1 MSRTRTT
8 TTTTER
14 IRAALRQ
21 RRFPR
26 RLRIAAVDPPDG
38 LGELVE
44 ALRRASDRPDDAGR
58 PESPGR
64 LDEPAGGTPLDDR
77 TLADL
82 ATALWRARR
91 RMVVPGTDE
100 PRPDQRHAFR
110 HVQSTWDVLAGAE
123 VTVQDHDGSR
133 FESGLALDVLAFQP
147 TPGLA
152 GEQVVETV
160 RPSVYVRGRAIQR
173 GQVIVGTPE
182 ESSEEGSEGSE
193 P

>member
-1 MSRTRTT
+1 MATDRRTKMA
-8 TTTTER
+8 ER
-14 IRAALRQ
+14 ARAALRQ
-21 RRFPR
+21 QRFPR
-26 RLRIAAVDPPDG
+26 VLRIAPVDPPEG
-38 LGELVE
+38 LDDLVE
-44 ALRRASDRPDDAGR
+44 ALRRTRERP
-58 PESPGR
+58 
-64 LDEPAGGTPLDDR
+64 DEPAGGTALDDR

-91 RMVVPGTDE
+91 RMVVPGTDD
-100 PRPDQRHAFR
+100 PRPDQRQAFR

-123 VTVQDHDGSR
+123 VTVQDHDGSP

-160 RPSVYVRGRAIQR
+160 RPSVYVRGRTVQR

-182 ESSEEGSEGSE
+182 EGPEKGSE

>member
-1 MSRTRTT
+1 MATDRPTKMA
-8 TTTTER
+8 ER
-14 IRAALRQ
+14 VRAALRQ

-26 RLRIAAVDPPDG
+26 VLRIAVVDPPEG
-38 LGELVE
+38 LDDLVE
-44 ALRRASDRPDDAGR
+44 ALRRTS
-58 PESPGR
+58 ER
-64 LDEPAGGTPLDDR
+64 LAEPAEPADGTSLDDR

-91 RMVVPGTDE
+91 RMVVPGTDD
-100 PRPDQRHAFR
+100 PRPDQRQAFR

-160 RPSVYVRGRAIQR
+160 RPSVYVRGRPIQR
-173 GQVIVGTPE
+173 GQVIVGTSE
-182 ESSEEGSEGSE
+182 ESAEKGTE